1 MINTYQCKIGKLSA
15 PFELKL
21 GAEALLAYEYFNNKI
36 LQKSG
41 ALPGIFRNT
50 INLLDKLNH
59 HSVEHNFYEFPYEI
73 EKNDFCRNV
82 LLAFSGSLDSIY
94 QLFNLKESGYNVT
107 LFYLNYNT
115 LLGSKRLIQVKTL
128 SENLNLPLV
137 ICNFELDDSLYVQ
150 NSFGNLLMYSLML
163 DCCQDRN
170 IYYISSGDSLLN
182 KRNTKTLSNQKRVT
196 ETFFNELYLKF
207 NFDFVASPDINKI
220 NKLVKLKELNLDQVF
235 TDCINTDKFL
245 KINKNKLVT
254 RLHLTLPNN
263 NCGICPKCAFYNLLR
278 HYYFNENLPQKYLD
292 YCWKTVITENTYDLF
307 NIGLS
312 LATRINNLANC

>member
-1 MINTYQCKIGKLSA
+1 MKKIYTSIDIGTYSIKIVVG
-15 PFELKL
+15 
-21 GAEALLAYEYFNNKI
+21 EYFNNKI

-41 ALPGIFRNT
+41 ALPEIFRNT

-59 HSVEHNFYEFPYEI
+59 HSIEHNFYEFPYDI

-94 QLFNLKESGYNVT
+94 QLFNLKESGYSVT

-137 ICNFELDDSLYVQ
+137 ICDFELNDSLYVQ
-150 NSFGNLLMYSLML
+150 NSFGNLLIYSLML

-170 IYYISSGDSLLN
+170 IYYISSGGRLSK
-182 KRNTKTLSNQKRVT
+182 KRNTKILSNQKRVT

-207 NFDFVASPDINKI
+207 NFDFITSPNINKI
-220 NKLVKLKELNLDQVF
+220 NKLMKLRELNLDQAF

-254 RLHLTLPNN
+254 RLHLILPDN

-278 HYYFNENLPQKYLD
+278 HYYFNEILPQEYLD
-292 YCWKTVITENTYDLF
+292 YCWKTVITENTHDLF
-307 NIGLS
+307 DISLS
-312 LATRINNLANC
+312 LTTRINNLANC

>member
-21 GAEALLAYEYFNNKI
+21 GVETLLVYEYFNNKI

-59 HSVEHNFYEFPYEI
+59 HSTEHNFYEFSYDI
-73 EKNDFCRNV
+73 KKNDFCRNV
-82 LLAFSGSLDSIY
+82 LLAFSGSLNSIY
-94 QLFNLKESGYNVT
+94 QLLNLKELGYNIT

-115 LLGSKRLIQVKTL
+115 LLSSKRLIQVKIL

-137 ICNFELDDSLYVQ
+137 ICDFELDDSLRVQ
-150 NSFGNLLMYSLML
+150 NCFKNLLMYSLML

-170 IYYISSGDSLLN
+170 IYYISSGNSLLN
-182 KRNTKTLSNQKRVT
+182 KRNTKILSNQKRVT

-207 NFDFVASPDINKI
+207 NFDFVTSPNINKI
-220 NKLVKLKELNLDQVF
+220 NKLMKLKELNLDQAF
-235 TDCINTDKFL
+235 TDCINTDRFL
-245 KINKNKLVT
+245 KINRNKLVT

-263 NCGICPKCAFYNLLR
+263 NCGICSKCTFYNLLR
-278 HYYFNENLPQKYLD
+278 HYYFNEILPQEYLD
-292 YCWKTVITENTYDLF
+292 YCWKTVITENTPDLF
-307 NIGLS
+307 DINLS
-312 LATRINNLANC
+312 LTTRINNLANC